1 MNILGKPTEENDLK
15 TIIMRSLFTKKT
27 INDKDL
33 AIDNLELVLIPLY
46 QGVIPIIQPIVYNAS
61 TCMQEFID
69 SNDLLFSLCSSLLTT
84 KNVLS
89 IEKVVMIDPIGGIP
103 SIERNQTSH
112 VFINLSQEYSD
123 IVSELYI
130 GFIKPEYRIFH
141 MNNLK
146 AMNKTLTLVSDK
158 TGNDETTGII
168 TTPDIMS
175 VNNDQLNPIIYNV
188 LTDRSII
195 SSSLPTSHN
204 RTPEL
209 STSILKKGVDVNILD
224 ALNYPK
230 AFTLNNLVQDGSV
243 NKSKLVDL
251 IDDSFGKKLDTEKYF
266 DRIND
271 SLATV
276 VIVGDYDGAAIITWE
291 TCSKTNEKIAY
302 LDKFAIASV
311 NQGLPGLADIIFKI
325 ILQSHP
331 NELIWRSRKNNPV
344 NKWYFERCCGTLSN
358 PGSQW
363 KIFYTGDIFNKKID
377 KLKKQGIPGGVNIH
391 GKMHQYSDITENIP
405 PSFL

>member
-1 MNILGKPTEENDLK
+1 M
-15 TIIMRSLFTKKT
+15 
-27 INDKDL
+27 
-33 AIDNLELVLIPLY
+33 
-46 QGVIPIIQPIVYNAS
+46 
-61 TCMQEFID
+61 
-69 SNDLLFSLCSSLLTT
+69 
-84 KNVLS
+84 
-89 IEKVVMIDPIGGIP
+89 
-103 SIERNQTSH
+103 
-112 VFINLSQEYSD
+112 
-123 IVSELYI
+123 
-130 GFIKPEYRIFH
+130 
-141 MNNLK
+141 
-146 AMNKTLTLVSDK
+146 
-158 TGNDETTGII
+158 
-168 TTPDIMS
+168 
-175 VNNDQLNPIIYNV
+175 
-188 LTDRSII
+188 
-195 SSSLPTSHN
+195 
-204 RTPEL
+204 
-209 STSILKKGVDVNILD
+209 DVNILD